1 MVTPSVRLSD
11 CLVWTRYFVLSS
23 ALNPLYFPHFL
34 AVMAWNIDYE
44 HDSEEVILL
53 KRQIAEQG
61 PFAVLFILLDS
72 HPIAILDN
80 RYSTLQSQL
89 IKAKNALD
97 DNKATLDET
106 TSKVYRTLPLG

>member
-1 MVTPSVRLSD
+1 VVTFSVRLTD
-11 CLVWTRYFVLSS
+11 CLVWSS
-23 ALNPLYFPHFL
+23 RFDISSTLNPLSFPLFL

-61 PFAVLFILLDS
+61 SSRSVVHAPRLIAV
-72 HPIAILDN
+72 LDN

-89 IKAKNALD
+89 IKAKAALD
-97 DNKATLDET
+97 DNKETLDET
-106 TSKVYRTLPLG
+106 TDKVCQTLPSA